1 MALPGP
7 DYTVSTSVNKHADV
21 FGVYTN
27 TTGATPTEAA
37 SFPTRSDHA
46 YGVTAKI
53 TATETADFDEQAFYV
68 RYALFKNDGGTLA
81 LVGSIATTATIESTA
96 GWDVTLSASGSNIIV
111 TVTGAATTAITWLV
125 QLQVIEV
132 GKYVAAYGPT
142 N

>member
-1 MALPGP
+1 MP
-7 DYTVSTSVNKHADV
+7 DYTVSTKINREPKTT
-21 FGVYTN
+21 GVYTN
-27 TTGATPTEAA
+27 TTDGTQTTAATFT
-37 SFPTRSDHA
+37 TRSNHA

-96 GWDVTLSASGSNIIV
+96 GWDVTLDASGSDIRV
-111 TVTGAATTAITWLV
+111 RVTGASSTAITWLV
-125 QLQVIEV
+125 NLEVIEV
-132 GKYVAAYGPT
+132 GQYIEAYGPT